1 MDNLQN
7 NATMEQNFYGQVPPM
22 NNGYAA
28 NVVQMPNAVTAKIA
42 NMVTASAVIWI
53 CIAIYQILVG
63 LVFLIFGVGITTIAC
78 GCWNIYACVNNFKHA
93 KYVRNCSNPAM
104 GQAIV
109 ASYDKALTSNII
121 FLFINLFLGGGLGV
135 IGVIFDMILRSYVLK
150 NRHYLGA

>member
-1 MDNLQN
+1 MVDIEKHTNAQQN
-7 NATMEQNFYGQVPPM
+7 IYEQVPPFNY
-22 NNGYAA
+22 NNMA
-28 NVVQMPNAVTAKIA
+28 NAGQMPNAVTGKIA

-63 LVFLIFGVGITTIAC
+63 LLFLIFGVGITTIAC
-78 GCWNIYACVNNFKHA
+78 GCWNIYACINNFKHA
-93 KYVRNCSNPAM
+93 SYVRNCNNPYD

-109 ASYDKALTSNII
+109 AAYDKALTSNIT